1 MRVNILAI
9 QEDHMIKS
17 LNCVFAG
24 KSASAVPG
32 VDFKEWVQT
41 EAKNLSLVGWI
52 RSLHDGRFE
61 VLAQGGEENL
71 QELRVRLLQGPPFSK
86 VENLECKSIDYE
98 KSFEKFELR
107 Q

>member
-1 MRVNILAI
+1 
-9 QEDHMIKS
+9 MIKS

-32 VDFKEWVQT
+32 VDFKEWVQN
-41 EAKNLSLVGWI
+41 EAKNLSITGWI

-61 VLAQGGEENL
+61 ILAQGAEENIRKL
-71 QELRVRLLQGPPFSK
+71 HVRLLQGPPFSK
-86 VENLECKSIDYE
+86 VEKLECKSIDYE
-98 KSFEKFELR
+98 KAFEKFELR